1 MLNDNRVSLRF
12 VPQEGDN
19 SVSNETTLH
28 EDIDE
33 GVISLPDVDDAE
45 KLISS
50 SPRLT
55 PAQQPAVTSIAEHD
69 GSSPAGHQDV
79 DPSSLP
85 TAPSLITASLQPVSS
100 CDVTMEDSEDISAYD
115 AIHNE
120 ASLQECSQVVSPT
133 HSATSDVSLELGQA
147 RCNDGSIALQEVTLG
162 SPQPTTDKDKLSNAS
177 SSHTPDVV
185 IITDTTSPPSV
196 AVQNVTDSNAPSS
209 SSSSSS
215 SSVALPNV
223 TTLLQAVGDD
233 KDTAGNATGPSMTA
247 EQNDNSDSTT
257 PAKDAKQDG
266 APLTDK
272 DEIKV
277 IIIC

>member
-1 MLNDNRVSLRF
+1 MLNDNQVSLRF

-33 GVISLPDVDDAE
+33 GVTSLPDVDDAE
-45 KLISS
+45 KS
-50 SPRLT
+50 SPQLT

-85 TAPSLITASLQPVSS
+85 TTPSLITASLQPVSS
-100 CDVTMEDSEDISAYD
+100 CDVTMEDSEDISACD
-115 AIHNE
+115 AIQNE

-133 HSATSDVSLELGQA
+133 HSATSDVSLELGQGQ
-147 RCNDGSIALQEVTLG
+147 CNDGSITLQEVTVG
-162 SPQPTTDKDKLSNAS
+162 SPQPTADKDKLSNAS
-177 SSHTPDVV
+177 SSHTTDVV
-185 IITDTTSPPSV
+185 IITHTTSPPSGA
-196 AVQNVTDSNAPSS
+196 AVQSVTDSNAPSS

-215 SSVALPNV
+215 VALPNV
-223 TTLLQAVGDD
+223 ATLLQAVGDD

-257 PAKDAKQDG
+257 PAKDVKQDG

>member
-1 MLNDNRVSLRF
+1 MSLRF

-33 GVISLPDVDDAE
+33 GVTSLPDVDDAE

-50 SPRLT
+50 SPQLT
-55 PAQQPAVTSIAEHD
+55 PAQQPAVTSIDEHD

-100 CDVTMEDSEDISAYD
+100 HDVTMEDSEDISACD
-115 AIHNE
+115 AIQNE
-120 ASLQECSQVVSPT
+120 ASLQECSGVVSPT
-133 HSATSDVSLELGQA
+133 HSAASDVSLELGQG
-147 RCNDGSIALQEVTLG
+147 RCNDGSITLQEVTVG
-162 SPQPTTDKDKLSNAS
+162 SPQPTADKDKLSNAS

-196 AVQNVTDSNAPSS
+196 AVQSVTDSNAP
-209 SSSSSS
+209 SS

-233 KDTAGNATGPSMTA
+233 KVTAGNATGPAMTA
-247 EQNDNSDSTT
+247 EQNDNSDSAT

-277 IIIC
+277 IIC

>member
-1 MLNDNRVSLRF
+1 MSLRF

-33 GVISLPDVDDAE
+33 GVTSLPDVDDAE

-50 SPRLT
+50 SPQLT
-55 PAQQPAVTSIAEHD
+55 PAQQPAVTSIDEHD
-69 GSSPAGHQDV
+69 DSSPAGHQDV

-85 TAPSLITASLQPVSS
+85 TTPSPISASLQPVSS
-100 CDVTMEDSEDISAYD
+100 CDVTMEDSEDISACD
-115 AIHNE
+115 AIQNE
-120 ASLQECSQVVSPT
+120 ASLQECSGVVSPT
-133 HSATSDVSLELGQA
+133 HSAASDVSLELGQG
-147 RCNDGSIALQEVTLG
+147 RCNDGSITLPEVTVG
-162 SPQPTTDKDKLSNAS
+162 SPQPTADKDKLSNAS

-196 AVQNVTDSNAPSS
+196 AVQSVTDSNAPS

-233 KDTAGNATGPSMTA
+233 KDTAGNATGPAMTA

-277 IIIC
+277 IIC